1 MADQPDEAAQAD
13 TLEAERTFQIPS
25 ELPVLPLRDTVLFP
39 NSFMPLAVAREAS
52 VRLVEEANAT
62 GKLIGVFT
70 QREASVEE
78 PMQEDLYPVGTATH
92 IHKMFK
98 LPDGSLRLIVQGVE
112 RLTLDRILQARP
124 YLRAAVTVAP
134 DEKREEDHLEIDAL
148 QRNIKSNF
156 QSVVSLS
163 PLLSDDLQT
172 LAANITDPGKLADFI
187 ASSLATIGTPV
198 KQEIL
203 STLDVRARMD
213 ALNRILIKELEVLE
227 LGSRIQSQVQSEVG
241 KNQREYFL
249 REQMKAIQKELG
261 EGDEQAK
268 EIEDLRGK
276 IEAAGM
282 PDAVKKEAVRELDR
296 LSKMPVAAAEYT
308 VSRTYVDWLIALPW
322 AKRTEDSIDLKHTKT
337 VLDADHSGLE
347 KVKDRVLEYL
357 AVRKLNPDVKGPILC
372 FLGPP
377 GVGKTSLARSIA
389 NSIGRKFV
397 RVSLGG
403 MRDEAEI
410 RGHRRTYIGALPGQ
424 IIQGLRRAE
433 SKNPVFI
440 LDEIDKLGS
449 DFRGDPASALLEV
462 LDPEQNNTFRDHYL
476 DVPFDLSEVLFLTTA
491 NVLDPIPPPLRDR
504 MEVLELAGYTEEEK
518 LEIAFEHLIE
528 KQVKNHG
535 LTPEQLQFTKPAI
548 SNVIRGYTREAGVR
562 NLEREIGALCRKVA
576 RRRAE
581 GDEANVVITPE
592 TVVEMLGAPSYL
604 DEEIENRTKDPGV
617 AVGLAWTPAGG
628 EVLFVEASR
637 MQGGGSLTLTG
648 HLGDVMKESARTALS
663 WFRAHAQHYGVD
675 PSFYKDSEIHLHVPS
690 GAIPKDGPSA
700 GVTMVSALASQLTG
714 RPVRGDIAM
723 TGEITLSGR
732 VLPVGGI
739 KEKVL
744 AARRHGITE
753 LIMPRQN
760 EKNVKEDLTE
770 ELRKELTIHFVSEIS
785 EAVAIALQP
794 SSQQTTTPMP
804 LETTTAEKTEPVQ
817 TV

>member
-1 MADQPDEAAQAD
+1 MSDRDEPVVVEEAPS
-13 TLEAERTFQIPS
+13 AERLTIPDDM
-25 ELPVLPLRDTVLFP
+25 PVLPLRDTVLFP

-52 VRLVEEANAT
+52 VRLIDEAST
-62 GKLIGVFT
+62 SGRMIGVFT
-70 QREASVEE
+70 QREATVED
-78 PMQEDLYPVGTATH
+78 PLQEDLYPIGTATH

-98 LPDGSLRLIVQGVE
+98 LPDGSLRLIVQGLTRV
-112 RLTLDRILQARP
+112 RLDKLLQTSP
-124 YLRAAVTVAP
+124 YLRGAVSLA
-134 DEKREEDHLEIDAL
+134 DEVLRDEDHLEIDAL

-156 QSVVSLS
+156 QQVVSLS
-163 PLLSDDLQT
+163 PLLSDDLQA
-172 LAANITDPGKLADFI
+172 LAGNITDPGKLADFI
-187 ASSLATIGTPV
+187 ASSLTTIGTPV
-198 KQEIL
+198 KQEVL
-203 STLDVRARMD
+203 ETLDIRARMD
-213 ALNRILIKELEVLE
+213 SLNRLLIKELEVLE
-227 LGSRIQSQVQSEVG
+227 LGSKIQSQVQSEVG

-268 EIEDLRGK
+268 EIDELRDK
-276 IEAAGM
+276 LDAAGL
-282 PDAVKKEAVRELDR
+282 PDAVRKEALRELDR

-308 VSRTYVDWLIALPW
+308 VSRTYLDWIIALPW
-322 AKRTEDSIDLKHTKT
+322 SKRTEDSIDLKKTKD

-377 GVGKTSLARSIA
+377 GVGKTSLAKSIA
-389 NSIGRKFV
+389 NSLGRKFV

-424 IIQGLRRAE
+424 VIQGLRRAE

-491 NVLDPIPPPLRDR
+491 NVLDPVPPPLRDR

-518 LEIAFEHLIE
+518 LKIALEHLVA
-528 KQVKNHG
+528 KQIVNHG
-535 LTPEQLQFTKPAI
+535 LTAEQLEFSDAAI
-548 SNVIRGYTREAGVR
+548 RAVIRGYTREAGVR
-562 NLEREIGALCRKVA
+562 NLERELGALCRKVA

-581 GDEANVVITPE
+581 GDEAKVAITPDV
-592 TVVEMLGAPSYL
+592 VVEMLGAPTFL

-628 EVLFVEASR
+628 EVLFIEASR

-648 HLGDVMKESARTALS
+648 QLGDVMKESGRTALS
-663 WFRAHAQHYGVD
+663 WFRSHASRYGVD
-675 PSFYKDSEIHLHVPS
+675 PAFYKDSEIHLHVPS

-700 GVTMVSALASQLTG
+700 GVTMVTALASQLTG

-753 LIMPRQN
+753 VILPRQN
-760 EKNVKEDLTE
+760 EKHIKEDLTD
-770 ELRKELTIHFVSEIS
+770 ELRRELTIHYAVHIEEVLALALLPSAAQTHSGIPVDDEIR
-785 EAVAIALQP
+785 
-794 SSQQTTTPMP
+794 
-804 LETTTAEKTEPVQ
+804 Q
-817 TV
+817 TVQ

>member
-1 MADQPDEAAQAD
+1 VSDQSEKTDQFDED
-13 TLEAERTFQIPS
+13 VLVSGDRPLTIPS

-52 VRLVEEANAT
+52 VRLIDEATTA
-62 GKLIGVFT
+62 GRMIAVFT

-78 PMQEDLYPVGTATH
+78 PLQEDLYPVGTATH

-98 LPDGSLRLIVQGVE
+98 LPDGSLRLIVQGLARV
-112 RLTLDRILQARP
+112 RLDRILQTRP
-124 YLRAAVTVAP
+124 YLKGAVTTA
-134 DEKREEDHLEIDAL
+134 DESLRDEDLLEIDAL

-156 QSVVSLS
+156 QQVVSLS
-163 PLLSDDLQT
+163 PLLSDDLQA
-172 LAANITDPGKLADFI
+172 LAANITEPGKLADFI
-187 ASSLATIGTPV
+187 ASSLTTIGTPV
-198 KQEIL
+198 KQEVL
-203 STLDVRARMD
+203 DTLDIRARMD
-213 ALNRILIKELEVLE
+213 SLNRILIKELEVLE
-227 LGSRIQSQVQSEVG
+227 LGSKIQSQVQSEVG

-249 REQMKAIQKELG
+249 REQLKAIQKELG

-268 EIEDLRGK
+268 EIDELRTK

-282 PDAVKKEAVRELDR
+282 PEGVKKEAFRELDR

-308 VSRTYVDWLIALPW
+308 VSRTYLDWIVALPW
-322 AKRTEDSIDLKHTKT
+322 AKRTEDSLDLRRTKE

-347 KVKDRVLEYL
+347 KVKDRVIEYL

-377 GVGKTSLARSIA
+377 GVGKTSLAKSIA
-389 NSIGRKFV
+389 NSLGRKFV

-424 IIQGLRRAE
+424 VIQGLRRAE

-491 NVLDPIPPPLRDR
+491 NVMDPIPPPLRDR

-518 LEIAFEHLIE
+518 LKIAFEHLIA
-528 KQVKNHG
+528 KQVTNHG
-535 LTPEQLQFTKPAI
+535 LTVEQIAFTQPAI
-548 SNVIRGYTREAGVR
+548 SSLIRGYTREAGVR
-562 NLEREIGALCRKVA
+562 SLEREIGALCRKIA

-581 GDEANVVITPE
+581 GDLSTVAITPDV
-592 TVVEMLGAPSYL
+592 VVEMLGAPSFL

-663 WFRAHAQHYGVD
+663 WFRAHATRYGVD

-700 GVTMVSALASQLTG
+700 GVTMVTALASGLTG
-714 RPVRGDIAM
+714 RAVRGDIAM

-753 LIMPRQN
+753 VILPRQN
-760 EKNVKEDLTE
+760 EKNIKEDLNE
-770 ELRKELTIHFVSEIS
+770 ELRRELRIHYVAHME
-785 EAVAIALQP
+785 EVLAIALVP
-794 SSQQTTTPMP
+794 SSTQTHTGMQLDTPVP
-804 LETTTAEKTEPVQ
+804 HTLQ
-817 TV
+817 